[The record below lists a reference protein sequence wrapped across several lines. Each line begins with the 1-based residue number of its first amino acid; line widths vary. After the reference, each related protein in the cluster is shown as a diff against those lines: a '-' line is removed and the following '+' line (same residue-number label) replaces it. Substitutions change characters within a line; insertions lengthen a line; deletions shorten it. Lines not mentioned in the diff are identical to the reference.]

1 MESPPQSVQVVIV
14 GAGLSG
20 LRAAREVHEAGLSYV
35 VLEAMDRVG
44 GKTLSVPAAQGEK
57 GVIDMGAAW
66 INDTSQSEIYSLAEE
81 FGFDLVEQRA
91 EGNNLYRDEKGE
103 VHCIPFGMPAN
114 ASSPTIT
121 YYEYCLT
128 LYSLS
133 RRNSSKSNS
142 SYIPLQSM
150 QTDATSTTLPRRRTQ
165 SALIQ

>member
-1 MESPPQSVQVVIV
+1 MASPPQSVQVVIV

-35 VLEAMDRVG
+35 VLEAMDHVG
-44 GKTLSVPAAQGEK
+44 GKTLSVPAAQGAK

-66 INDTSQSEIYSLAEE
+66 INDTSQSEIYSLAKE
-81 FGFDLVEQRA
+81 FGFDLVEQRT

-114 ASSPTIT
+114 ASSQKNHGLQT
-121 YYEYCLT
+121 LT

-133 RRNSSKSNS
+133 RHKSSKSNS
-142 SYIPLQSM
+142 SCIPLQSM
-150 QTDATSTTLPRRRTQ
+150 LIDATLTTLPKRQTQ
-165 SALIQ
+165 SVSIQ